1 MMIRIASIVLFCC
14 LLATQATP
22 VLANKIEI
30 NYTPLMVSNMQPPIA
45 VEAVDGKSYLAYELR
60 LTNGGGFEVKL
71 KSLEVLDADKKAIK
85 TFSGNDLLQ
94 IVTVAR
100 KNTTDFKPGDTGFC
114 WITFAQDNNA
124 LAKEI
129 SHRLT
134 YEIQGTDKADAPI
147 LNPETIIE
155 TDKVKVDQN
164 ELVIGPP
171 LSGKGWVA
179 IGGIGT
185 DTGHRRALLSLNNK
199 LCLSQRFANDWIKLD
214 ENNRTSNGDRKEC
227 KSYPC
232 YEQKIISVAD
242 GDVVDVVDVFE
253 NQIPDKPGRIKIADA
268 GGNYAIVKIGEN
280 KYAFYAHMKKGSV
293 KVKIGDTVSR
303 GQEIG
308 LVGNAGNSSGPHLH
322 FHVCDHPSPL
332 FANGVPFVID
342 QFNVEGKYKSEEE
355 FFKADDQGKAQVI
368 VDQLKGKHEKQMPLA
383 GVIVDFP

>member
-1 MMIRIASIVLFCC
+1 MMRRIAWIALFTVL
-14 LLATQATP
+14 LNSTP
-22 VLANKIEI
+22 VLANKIDI

-45 VEAVDGKSYLAYELR
+45 VTAVDGKNYLAYELR
-60 LTNGGGFEVKL
+60 LTNGGGFEAKL
-71 KSLEVLDADKKAIK
+71 KTLEVLNAEKQVIK

-94 IVTVAR
+94 NVTVAR
-100 KNTTDFKPGDTGFC
+100 KNTLDFKPGDTGFC
-114 WITFAQDNNA
+114 WITFALDSSSIPA
-124 LAKEI
+124 EI

-134 YEIQGTDKADAPI
+134 YVIEGADKPDAPI
-147 LNPETIIE
+147 LNPEVVID
-155 TDKVKVDQN
+155 TDKVKVTQN

-179 IGGIGT
+179 VGGIGT

-214 ENNRTSNGDRKEC
+214 ENNKTSNGDRRQC

-242 GDVVDVVDVFE
+242 GEVVDVVDQFE
-253 NQIPDKPGRIKIADA
+253 DQVPDKPGRIKIADA
-268 GGNYAIVKIGEN
+268 GGNYAIVKIGES
-280 KYAFYAHMKKGSV
+280 KYAFYAHMKKGSI
-293 KVKIGDTVSR
+293 KVKIGDTLTR

-322 FHVCDHPSPL
+322 FHVCDNASPL

-342 QFNVEGKYKSEEE
+342 LFDVKGRYKSEEE
-355 FFKADDQGKAQVI
+355 FFKADEQNKTQVI
-368 VDQLKGKHEKQMPLA
+368 VDELKGKHEKQMPLA
-383 GVIVDFP
+383 GLIVDFP